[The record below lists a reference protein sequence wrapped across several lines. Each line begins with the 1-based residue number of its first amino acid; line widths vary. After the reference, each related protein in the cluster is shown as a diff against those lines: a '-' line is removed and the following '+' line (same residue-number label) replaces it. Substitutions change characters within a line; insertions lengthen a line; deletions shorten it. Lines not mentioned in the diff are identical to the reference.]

1 MVPNKSGPSD
11 PVGTDG
17 SPSAYR
23 VSEFRGAGTP
33 RFLHFETPNPEFSMA
48 PKIGPM
54 VLAPSH
60 QDGGLGEGA
69 FMFVIWPLG
78 PRNVE
83 LNRRGKAQ

>member
-23 VSEFRGAGTP
+23 VSEFQGAGTP
-33 RFLHFETPNPEFSMA
+33 RFLHFETPNPEFPMA

-60 QDGGLGEGA
+60 QDGGLGKGRLCLSFGHSSPETS
-69 FMFVIWPLG
+69 
-78 PRNVE
+78 N
-83 LNRRGKAQ
+83 